1 MNAHIEE
8 RSQTRICTDAVGV
21 FSLESDDAKFVFALS
36 IFGDGGNHV
45 PLDLGPALAV
55 AAGLTYTCNGVKVR
69 VNLADM
75 QQLCQCVHMEK
86 RALVDLTRRIS
97 RKRYGLWD
105 LQDTEHNLCEFEK
118 LENGSYKRRRLS

>member
-21 FSLESDDAKFVFALS
+21 FSLESDDAQFVFALS

-69 VNLADM
+69 VNLADIS
-75 QQLCQCVHMEK
+75 HF
-86 RALVDLTRRIS
+86 AFRIS
-97 RKRYGLWD
+97 SAFG
-105 LQDTEHNLCEFEK
+105 
-118 LENGSYKRRRLS
+118 RRAA